1 MNGGRSS
8 WVPERAGDGARQL
21 WPCLSGLLLCTAAAA
36 LPMPRN
42 VTVEA
47 VNNLYVLK
55 WMWDQWETNYTVR
68 FTVDYSFSDQEHYT
82 TACNR
87 TAEWQCDLTPQNLN
101 YWASYT
107 LRVRAE
113 GPGQNSEWQRLLFRP
128 HMQASLGPPSD
139 VKVESSD
146 SRLRVTF
153 KEPLMA
159 HNESVSSICLPS
171 YRIQYWELDASLQRQ
186 ELEVH
191 LTEVSLRHLKALA
204 VYCLQVRTICT
215 KLEMA
220 SLFTPPK
227 CERTQGSSHSL
238 LWILLLLVFG
248 FVLLLILLAT
258 KYCSKF
264 KEIFPVYSLPTSILD
279 LPMTITPL
287 LQIPEENCTTLHIQ
301 EEVLCHQPEVESSG
315 LSVSQWQ
322 DSSTKDLGIS
332 SWRSNLSSGQH
343 TRDIS

>member
-1 MNGGRSS
+1 M
-8 WVPERAGDGARQL
+8 ERCTHTSLDG
-21 WPCLSGLLLCTAAAA
+21 LCTVTLTLLSVGPAAAA

-68 FTVDYSFSDQEHYT
+68 FTEHYT
-82 TACNR
+82 MACNR
-87 TAEWQCDLTPQNLN
+87 TAEWQCDLTPQKLN

-171 YRIQYWELDASLQRQ
+171 YRIQYWELDASLQVWIHTRAHTHTRAQ
-186 ELEVH
+186 TH
-191 LTEVSLRHLKALA
+191 TRTDTHAHRHTRAHPKNTISQLTR
-204 VYCLQVRTICT
+204 
-215 KLEMA
+215 
-220 SLFTPPK
+220 
-227 CERTQGSSHSL
+227 
-238 LWILLLLVFG
+238 
-248 FVLLLILLAT
+248 
-258 KYCSKF
+258 
-264 KEIFPVYSLPTSILD
+264 
-279 LPMTITPL
+279 
-287 LQIPEENCTTLHIQ
+287 
-301 EEVLCHQPEVESSG
+301 
-315 LSVSQWQ
+315 Q
-322 DSSTKDLGIS
+322 DSSVL
-332 SWRSNLSSGQH
+332 NH
-343 TRDIS
+343 